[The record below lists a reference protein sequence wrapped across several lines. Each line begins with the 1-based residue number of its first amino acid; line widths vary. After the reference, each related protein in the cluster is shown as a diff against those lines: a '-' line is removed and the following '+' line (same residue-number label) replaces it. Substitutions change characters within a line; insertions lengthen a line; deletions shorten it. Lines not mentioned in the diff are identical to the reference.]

1 MLSSS
6 NSQLE
11 PLQRSQLP
19 PYRQSPLHK
28 SIKPG
33 DSIDEDELDDLKPLP
48 RTSIE
53 GEGDVV
59 LEGSYNP
66 HRNDVGRFRSGSTG
80 GVGIG
85 SIINNTTIPT
95 QRIRSAS
102 QTHPTLVDEFNTIRE
117 SREYGWSQD
126 SIYI

>member
-1 MLSSS
+1 M
-6 NSQLE
+6 
-11 PLQRSQLP
+11 
-19 PYRQSPLHK
+19 
-28 SIKPG
+28 
-33 DSIDEDELDDLKPLP
+33 DDLKPLP

-59 LEGSYNP
+59 LEGSYNI
-66 HRNDVGRFRSGSTG
+66 HRNDIGRFRSGSTG

-85 SIINNTTIPT
+85 SIATAIPN

-102 QTHPTLVDEFNTIRE
+102 QTHPALLDEFNPRE
-117 SREYGWSQD
+117 SRDYGWSQD